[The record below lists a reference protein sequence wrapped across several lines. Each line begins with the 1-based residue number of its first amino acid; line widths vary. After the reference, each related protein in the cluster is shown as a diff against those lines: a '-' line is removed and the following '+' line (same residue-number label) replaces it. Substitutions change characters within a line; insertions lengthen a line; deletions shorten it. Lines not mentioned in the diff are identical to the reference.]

1 MYFFTN
7 SLLSPRTHS
16 NGVGWSY
23 TCLEVIKEVIKM
35 SIIFPILVLQ
45 SIYNN
50 NVEIAN
56 YSHNSESWFYEPVH
70 MFDVFLPLFL
80 CVIILS
86 ASACANSAVPCVFA
100 ALTACLMSFHTYSIG
115 FKSLKIV
122 ITWIFLLPL
131 PMITSSYQLYGGNL
145 ENT

>member
-80 CVIILS
+80 CVCCHNSLSLSLCKLSGPLCVCSPNCVLDVFPHVLNWVQVAKNSYYMNILIT
-86 ASACANSAVPCVFA
+86 V
-100 ALTACLMSFHTYSIG
+100 TYDYQ
-115 FKSLKIV
+115 FLPV
-122 ITWIFLLPL
+122 IW
-131 PMITSSYQLYGGNL
+131 G
-145 ENT
+145 